1 MMINEFMDHFDDHQI
16 NMLLSSNNELVFEV
30 NFFNLKAIIKDVFI
44 LEIKTLLFNNEEISE
59 ETFNK
64 IIKLKAFY

>member
-1 MMINEFMDHFDDHQI
+1 MINEFMDHFDDHQI